1 MVRSNWQNAYAQLT
15 DRGAEELNSYARD
28 TDVFAKIGK
37 QTVSVEVISVVRAA
51 DRRFA
56 IRWVESTYENGLQ
69 IAADR
74 FSGVIEIVFEPG
86 RTSETLLA
94 NPLGLYVHS
103 IAWSH
108 A

>member
-1 MVRSNWQNAYAQLT
+1 MVRSNWQNAYAHLT
-15 DRGAEELNSYARD
+15 DRGAEELNSYARAA
-28 TDVFAKIGK
+28 DVFAKIGK

-51 DRRFA
+51 NRRFA

-94 NPLGLYVHS
+94 NPSGLYVHS